1 MKITRLGKK
10 YEYDYMTLLIK
21 GEYHRKLK
29 SLSEIE
35 NLPMGKM
42 ISKLV
47 EHYESSNR

>member
-1 MKITRLGKK
+1 MKITRQGKK

-21 GEYHRKLK
+21 GEYHRQLK
-29 SLSEIE
+29 KLSETE

-47 EHYESSNR
+47 EHYESSSK